1 MATTFTKIASV
12 SVGSGG
18 ASSIDFTSIPST
30 YTDLCLKISLRGT
43 YAGLGDNIRLN
54 INSKGANTGVTN
66 KTLLGTGSAAASGT
80 GDQMVFTGNTATAS
94 VFGNG
99 EIYFPNY
106 TSSANKSISADTVS
120 ENNGSTGY
128 DFLNAM
134 LWSYT
139 ETISSIVL
147 TSAASAN
154 FLQYSTAVLY
164 GINKS

>member
-1 MATTFTKIASV
+1 MATTFTKIAAV
-12 SVGSGG
+12 TVGSGG
-18 ASSIDFTSIPST
+18 ASGIDFTSIPST

-43 YAGLGDNIRLN
+43 YAGIGDNIRLN

-66 KTLLGTGSAAASGT
+66 ITLFGTGSSVISAT
-80 GDQMVFTGNTATAS
+80 GDQMVFTGSTATAS
-94 VFGNG
+94 TFGNG

-120 ENNGSTGY
+120 ENNGTTGY

-139 ETISSIVL
+139 ETISSISMTPAGGGTFV
-147 TSAASAN
+147 
-154 FLQYSTAVLY
+154 QYSTATLY
-164 GINKS
+164 GISKT